1 MRGADGYVSSGKRG
15 YSGQEGLLFLGC
27 IPAPSVFRRRLP
39 SPVDVHRC
47 QGLSGGP
54 QPARSRVTTLH
65 HVSLLE
71 R

>member
-47 QGLSGGP
+47 QGLSARPLKGHHTAP
-54 QPARSRVTTLH
+54 RQPSRT
-65 HVSLLE
+65 
-71 R
+71 